1 MALPILRFSETNP
14 SPSRDGTADH
24 AALLRCLQ
32 QSELFIEYRA
42 AFEAT
47 TGLPLVLRAAGS
59 FQTPLQDSKQANPF
73 CSLLM
78 QANKTCAA
86 CLQLQQRVETAARL
100 KTATLQCHAGLSE
113 SAVPVRLGHQLL
125 GYLQTGQ
132 IFFKGPSRQ
141 SFATLA
147 RAKVSDGT
155 DLGDLK
161 AAYFQTRVITRKQY
175 SSILR
180 LLVIFAEHLA
190 AVSNQLL
197 TAQSSAES
205 PVSAKIRAFIARRQH
220 EPLGLDETARAAG
233 MSPFYFC
240 RVFKKATGL
249 TFTDYLARARI
260 EGVKHRL
267 LDVHQRISEAAFA
280 AGFQS
285 ISQFNRVFLRVA
297 GETPRCYRDRLHGVV
312 PLPLRPALA
321 APLASRLR
329 PLAPAAV
336 RCG

>member
-1 MALPILRFSETNP
+1 MALFSLRLSDP
-14 SPSRDGTADH
+14 SPSPSSDAASGR

-32 QSELFIEYRA
+32 QSELFLEYRS

-59 FQTPLQDSKQANPF
+59 FQAPLHGSKRANPF

-86 CLQLQQRVETAARL
+86 CLQLQQRVETAALL
-100 KTATLQCHAGLSE
+100 KATTLQCHAGLSE
-113 SAVPVRLGHQLL
+113 SAVPVLLGNQLL

-132 IFFKGPSRQ
+132 VFFKEPSRQ
-141 SFATLA
+141 RFAALA
-147 RAKVSDGT
+147 RAKGSDGT
-155 DLGDLK
+155 NVRDLE
-161 AAYFQTRVITRKQY
+161 AAYLRTRVITRKQY

-197 TAQSSAES
+197 TAQSPAES

-220 EPLGLDETARAAG
+220 EPLGLDEAARAAG

-249 TFTDYLARARI
+249 TFTAYLARARI

-267 LDVHQRISEAAFA
+267 LDVHLRISEAAFA

-312 PLPLRPALA
+312 PLPL
-321 APLASRLR
+321 ASRLR
-329 PLAPAAV
+329 PRALAPVAAV